1 MTTTEYLQ
9 REIRRTE
16 LSVRRAERKPNTPPE
31 ELRGLYDKLE
41 HLQEALEAVN
51 EHWQRVHEQ
60 RGWTAGEPLTV
71 EQLRGMDKPTPVWME
86 ADKKTIEGWGGYWCI
101 CQRGHILTPG
111 MVSMYA
117 DKMDGATF
125 YSYPPAHIDLE
136 KWTAEW
142 VDNDQDEEMMC
153 KCLKCGYPVSYFW
166 GKTAFCPGCGR
177 AMTPEALAEL
187 ERRVCGG

>member
-1 MTTTEYLQ
+1 MTTIEYLD
-9 REIRRTE
+9 RELRRVE
-16 LSVRRAERKPNTPPE
+16 LSMRRAAKKPNTPPE
-31 ELRGLYDKLE
+31 ELRGLHEKLE
-41 HLQEALEAVN
+41 HLQEALEVVN

-86 ADKKTIEGWGGYWCI
+86 ADKKTIEGWGGYWCL

-125 YSYPPAHIDLE
+125 YSYPPAHLDRETWEPCMWCALNGQFGLNNYCS
-136 KWTAEW
+136 A
-142 VDNDQDEEMMC
+142 
-153 KCLKCGYPVSYFW
+153 
-166 GKTAFCPGCGR
+166 CGR
-177 AMTPEALAEL
+177 PLTEEAWAEL
-187 ERRVCGG
+187 ERRCLG